1 MPRKGGRK
9 GINATGRTKGDGQFL
24 AIPYSMAHSEAFRSL
39 SGPALKV
46 WIELRTQFN
55 GHNNGQVS
63 LSFQR
68 AADLLGM
75 SKSTVGRAFKEL
87 EEKGFAKLRK
97 RGQWYGRLASE
108 YTLTD
113 VPYCGHPA
121 SRDWQKW
128 RADSKSKNKAS
139 VPRRNRPRRNGPSEY
154 RQKETLSRSGT
165 RRSGFKVIDG
175 SG

>member
-1 MPRKGGRK
+1 MPRKRGRR
-9 GINATGRTKGDGQFL
+9 GINATGRNKGDGQFL
-24 AIPYSMAHSEAFRSL
+24 AIPYSMAHSPAFRSL

-75 SKSTVGRAFKEL
+75 SKSTVGRAFKAL

-128 RADSKSKNKAS
+128 RTESVTKNKAS
-139 VPRRNRPRRNGPSEY
+139 VPRRHRHKGSGPSEY
-154 RQKETLSRSGT
+154 RQNETPCRSST
-165 RRSGFKVIDG
+165 RRGDFKVIDG

>member
-1 MPRKGGRK
+1 MPRKRGRK

-97 RGQWYGRLASE
+97 RGQWYGRQAAE

-113 VPYCGHPA
+113 VPYCGHAA

-128 RADSKSKNKAS
+128 RKSPGSKNKAS
-139 VPRRNRPRRNGPSEY
+139 VPRRHRPRRNGPSEY
-154 RQKETLSRSGT
+154 RQNMSPSRAGT
-165 RRSGFKVIDG
+165 RRGDFKVIDG
-175 SG
+175 AG

>member
-87 EEKGFAKLRK
+87 EEKLNAEYFLVGSLFSVLWAVAVTFA
-97 RGQWYGRLASE
+97 
-108 YTLTD
+108 
-113 VPYCGHPA
+113 
-121 SRDWQKW
+121 W
-128 RADSKSKNKAS
+128 RAYDARWGLDLAAGL
-139 VPRRNRPRRNGPSEY
+139 PG
-154 RQKETLSRSGT
+154 L
-165 RRSGFKVIDG
+165 
-175 SG
+175 

>member
-1 MPRKGGRK
+1 MPRKRGRK

-24 AIPYSMAHSEAFRSL
+24 AIPYLMAHSEAFRSL

-55 GHNNGQVS
+55 GHNNGQ
-63 LSFQR
+63 
-68 AADLLGM
+68 G
-75 SKSTVGRAFKEL
+75 
-87 EEKGFAKLRK
+87 
-97 RGQWYGRLASE
+97 YGRLASE

-128 RADSKSKNKAS
+128 RAESKNKTS
-139 VPRRNRPRRNGPSEY
+139 VPSRHRHRRSGPSEY
-154 RQKETLSRSGT
+154 RQNETSCRSGT
-165 RRSGFKVIDG
+165 RRGGFKVIDG